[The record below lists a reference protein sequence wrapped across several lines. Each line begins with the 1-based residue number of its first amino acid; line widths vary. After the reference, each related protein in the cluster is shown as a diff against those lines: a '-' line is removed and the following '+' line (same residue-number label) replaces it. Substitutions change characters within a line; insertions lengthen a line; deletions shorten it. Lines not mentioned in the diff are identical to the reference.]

1 MITFGDLIDE
11 VKQKSS
17 YKISCLEV
25 AKHEYERYSK
35 TRESSIVTIQL
46 DLNVQLTD
54 IDKKEVDNISTI
66 IKVTV

>member
-1 MITFGDLIDE
+1 MFGDLTDE